1 MSRRNT
7 RQDKARRRA
16 ERDRRRGTATSGQ
29 GPQAVEV
36 QAVEAQAFL
45 VAPRPGGSG
54 SRNPGERGSGLRS
67 DPDRGSIAV
76 EPGEADLDT
85 HADPG
90 DFDGLDADD
99 AGLQAPLTV
108 LAVLEDD
115 ISHVAE
121 GAADLVGA
129 AHR

>member
-7 RQDKARRRA
+7 RRGKARRRA

-29 GPQAVEV
+29 GP

-67 DPDRGSIAV
+67 DADGGLSAV
-76 EPGEADLDT
+76 EPGEADRDT
-85 HADPG
+85 DADPA
-90 DFDGLDADD
+90 DFDCLDADD
-99 AGLQAPLTV
+99 AGLQATLTF

-115 ISHVAE
+115 IS
-121 GAADLVGA
+121 D
-129 AHR
+129 